1 MRNQL
6 LTLLAGLLLC
16 LSHGGPIAADG
27 TSLQR
32 QNSRAAQ
39 LGWEAVGRLDMGN
52 DGYCSATLI
61 ETDLVLTAA
70 HCVYNRSTGTAYPVS
85 DLRFRAGLRDGNV
98 IAERQAL
105 QVVAHPGY
113 DPKQGF
119 NANNARHD
127 VALVRLSQPVS
138 TSDADPFVL
147 HSGPLRDATVSVA
160 SYGRGRSDAMSRQR
174 ECTLLRDDRDLMLFD
189 CNVTF
194 GSSGA
199 PVFANSGSR
208 GRILS
213 VISGMAQVNG
223 QKVAVGMTLPARVA
237 ELKAML
243 RRAPVA
249 APDRAVT
256 RLKVGQGRNSSG
268 AKFVRPNGG

>member
-127 VALVRLSQPVS
+127 VALCSAKP
-138 TSDADPFVL
+138 
-147 HSGPLRDATVSVA
+147 A
-160 SYGRGRSDAMSRQR
+160 SLNQ
-174 ECTLLRDDRDLMLFD
+174 
-189 CNVTF
+189 
-194 GSSGA
+194 
-199 PVFANSGSR
+199 
-208 GRILS
+208 
-213 VISGMAQVNG
+213 
-223 QKVAVGMTLPARVA
+223 
-237 ELKAML
+237 
-243 RRAPVA
+243 
-249 APDRAVT
+249 
-256 RLKVGQGRNSSG
+256 
-268 AKFVRPNGG
+268 